1 MTHIAR
7 LLLLLTLS
15 CTNTAQQ
22 AKTGEEKTP
31 NYFPL
36 KLGTKWSYE
45 AKQAGKTIKLENQI
59 AKIETIDGKS
69 LSVLEKSV
77 NGTVAGTEHLA
88 ATDKGVFR
96 HRVDGTE
103 LSPPVCVLKS
113 TLKKDDTWESESTIA
128 NEQIKVKAKV
138 LDAEEVTVPA
148 GKFKAFRVEVEYSV
162 AGMQA
167 TLTFWFAPDVG
178 IVKQS
183 MDGSDKNFIE
193 LTKFEAGK

>member
-7 LLLLLTLS
+7 LLLVLTLF
-15 CTNTAQQ
+15 CTNTIQE
-22 AKTGEEKTP
+22 AKTEEEKTP
-31 NYFPL
+31 SYFPI

-45 AKQAGKTIKLENQI
+45 VKQAGKTVKLENQI

-69 LSVLEKSV
+69 LSVFEKSV

-88 ATDKGVFR
+88 ATEKGVFR

-103 LSPPVCVLKS
+103 LSPPICVLKS
-113 TLKKDDTWESESTIA
+113 TLKKDDTWETESTIA

-138 LDAEEVTVPA
+138 LDAEDVTVPA
-148 GKFKAFRVEVEYSV
+148 GKYKAFRVEVEYSV

-167 TLTFWFAPDVG
+167 TVTFWFAPDVG

-183 MDGSDKNFIE
+183 IDGSDKNFIE
-193 LTKFEAGK
+193 LTKFEAAK